1 MSLTTDSGAT
11 FQVAPTILANP
22 EASSQSQPWNYQDA
36 FSRNYGLI
44 SRDEQE
50 RLRNCKVA
58 IPGMGG
64 VGGLHLVTLARLGI
78 GKFIIA
84 DPDVFESVN
93 FNRQY
98 GASVETIGRSKVEV
112 MSEVARSINPD
123 VEISVIKGK
132 VDRSNADDFL
142 SDCDIL
148 VDGIDLYAIEARRH
162 VFNRAAAHNIPG
174 ITAGPMGF
182 STCWL
187 TFTPSGM
194 SFDQYFDIND
204 DTSYGRKVIAF
215 LMGLCPRMLPLQY
228 MDRHQANP
236 ISGSAPSVSAGCQL
250 AAGVMASEAVK
261 ILLGRGPVKPA
272 PHYRIFDAYLGKFES
287 GNLRMGNRSP
297 LQRIKR
303 KWLERE
309 WKKRFETLDI

>member
-1 MSLTTDSGAT
+1 MSIITNCGTT
-11 FQVAPTILANP
+11 FQSAPTIFANP
-22 EASSQSQPWNYQDA
+22 DANQQSPRWNYRDA

-44 SRDEQE
+44 SHDEQE
-50 RLRNCKVA
+50 RLRNCRVA

-78 GKFIIA
+78 GKFTIA

-98 GASVETIGRSKVEV
+98 GASVETIGRPKVEV
-112 MSEVARSINPD
+112 MSEVARSINPE
-123 VEISVIKGK
+123 VEISVVNGK
-132 VDRSNADDFL
+132 VDHSNADDFL

-148 VDGIDLYAIEARRH
+148 VDGIDLYAIEARRR
-162 VFNRAAAHNIPG
+162 VFKCAAANNIPG
-174 ITAGPMGF
+174 VTAGPMGF

-187 TFTPSGM
+187 TFTPNGM
-194 SFDQYFDIND
+194 TFDQYFDIND
-204 DTSYGRKVIAF
+204 DTSHGRKVIAF
-215 LMGLCPRMLPLQY
+215 LMGLCPRMLPLRY

-236 ISGSAPSVSAGCQL
+236 MSGSAPSVSAGCQL
-250 AAGVMASEAVK
+250 AAGVMASEVVK

-272 PHYRIFDAYLGKFES
+272 PHYQIFDAYLGKFAS
-287 GNLRMGNRSP
+287 GKLRMGNRSP

-309 WKKRFETLDI
+309 WKKRFETLEI